1 MKDYIGN
8 LRDEV
13 RKIILQ
19 KEVRRIKV
27 IYKILLTIDATIMF
41 VFLYLV
47 AHKIWIP
54 VLGKISIV
62 MYMAAILVFT
72 ALCIWSRFILKKGSI
87 EGDIVEVSLANDSYM
102 TNYLGY
108 FFVALSIQKDWIS
121 FAVVYIVIFVFTYK
135 SQSLFYN
142 PLFLLFGYNFYYIH
156 DKEGMKIFVISRKK
170 EIRGCENITFK
181 EMKKINDFT
190 FIDEET

>member
-72 ALCIWSRFILKKGSI
+72 ALCIWSSSTSI
-87 EGDIVEVSLANDSYM
+87 
-102 TNYLGY
+102 
-108 FFVALSIQKDWIS
+108 
-121 FAVVYIVIFVFTYK
+121 
-135 SQSLFYN
+135 
-142 PLFLLFGYNFYYIH
+142 
-156 DKEGMKIFVISRKK
+156 
-170 EIRGCENITFK
+170 
-181 EMKKINDFT
+181 
-190 FIDEET
+190 

>member
-121 FAVVYIVIFVFTYK
+121 FAVVY
-135 SQSLFYN
+135 
-142 PLFLLFGYNFYYIH
+142 
-156 DKEGMKIFVISRKK
+156 M
-170 EIRGCENITFK
+170 
-181 EMKKINDFT
+181 
-190 FIDEET
+190 